1 MTRADVLLVTGTAY
15 LPQVIGG
22 VELHTHEMATELN
35 RRGCKTAVLAKLSP
49 RDAFGA
55 TRMLSTYWHGSR
67 VCLDQNL
74 GYEVYRS
81 RNPCELD
88 DVPLPEVAVIQNG
101 RMLELAEAFTRRG
114 VPCVAYFHGLP
125 FESSE
130 NEWPKASLRR
140 WFSAYI
146 ANSNYT
152 ATRFRARCGIDAY
165 VIPPIFNPSRYQSS
179 GERQF
184 ATFINPVPAKGVE
197 LALSVAALCPQ
208 IPFRFVK
215 AWPLSPAQSIRLK
228 RRIARLPNVELLERR
243 ADMRSIY
250 ATTRVLL
257 VPTRPGQETWGRV
270 ASEAQFSGIP
280 VLASDVGGL
289 PEAVGPGGTIVSPD
303 ASPRTWA
310 AALKRL
316 WMDRQ
321 YYESKSVAALSY
333 SRRSAIDLE
342 RQLNSLHEILA
353 RASSPNSANARAPAL
368 AAGS

>member
-1 MTRADVLLVTGTAY
+1 MIGAGVLLVTGTAY
-15 LPQVIGG
+15 LPQVVGG
-22 VELHTHEMATELN
+22 VELNTHEMATELN

-55 TRMLSTYWHGSR
+55 TRTFATYWHRSR

-88 DVPLPEVAVIQNG
+88 DVPLPEVAIIQNG
-101 RMLELAEAFTRRG
+101 RMLELAEAFARRG

-125 FESSE
+125 FECPE
-130 NEWPKASLRR
+130 NDWPKVSSRG

-152 ATRFRARCGIDAY
+152 AARFRARCGIDAH
-165 VIPPIFNPSRYQSS
+165 VIPPMFNPSRYQTS
-179 GERQF
+179 GERRF
-184 ATFINPVPAKGVE
+184 ASFINPVPAKGVE
-197 LALSVAALCPQ
+197 LALAVAALCPE

-215 AWPLSPAQSIRLK
+215 AWPLSPAQSISLK

-289 PEAVGPGGTIVSPD
+289 PEAVGPGGTVVSPD

-316 WMDRQ
+316 WTDPE
-321 YYESKSVAALSY
+321 YYASKSAAALSY
-333 SRRSAIDLE
+333 SQRSVLDLE
-342 RQLNSLHEILA
+342 SQLNSLREILA
-353 RASSPNSANARAPAL
+353 CASTAMSASVRAPTL
-368 AAGS
+368 AVGS